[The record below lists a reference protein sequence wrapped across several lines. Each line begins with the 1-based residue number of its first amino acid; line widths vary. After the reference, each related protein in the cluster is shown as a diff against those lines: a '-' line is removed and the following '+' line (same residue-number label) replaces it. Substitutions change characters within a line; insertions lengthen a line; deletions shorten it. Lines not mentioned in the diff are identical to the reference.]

1 MELYQIN
8 FVEGIPVYRQL
19 VDRLRTSIKNGTL
32 QNGDQLPTV
41 RELSQ
46 KLELAQGTVKRA
58 YDELRSE
65 GLVNQI
71 QGRGTFVSYQR
82 VDPESRKERAMAAID
97 TMLDQLEA
105 MNFSMMETRIYLDL
119 KLRDREMIQKNLKV
133 ALVECN
139 PEILSQAAEQ
149 LRRLSGIEVYT
160 YVLEEI
166 RRYPYAL
173 AEEMDLIITTM
184 SHADELDQL
193 VTATKKIARVAMRL
207 QPRCVGQIVRLP
219 DDAVV
224 GILSGTLRYGDLLRQ
239 TCSSYAD
246 RVTILE
252 PQLLGTPD
260 GCQTLLDKV
269 DAILLPEGYE
279 KYCSQADLHQLRA
292 FTDEEKPLLQCA
304 YQIDEGSFMYVEDKI
319 RRLLAKQKI

>member
-19 VDRLRTSIKNGTL
+19 VDRLRTNIKNGTL
-32 QNGDQLPTV
+32 KNGEQLPTV

-46 KLELAQGTVKRA
+46 QLELAQGTVKRA
-58 YDELRSE
+58 YDELRAE

-71 QGRGTFVSYQR
+71 QGRGTFVSYQQ

-97 TMLDQLEA
+97 AMLDQLEE
-105 MNFSMMETRIYLDL
+105 MHFSIMETRIYLDL
-119 KLRDREMIQKNLKV
+119 KLRNREMIQENLKI

-149 LRRLSGIEVYT
+149 LRRIGGIDVYT

-184 SHADELDQL
+184 THSDEVEQL
-193 VTATKKIARVAMRL
+193 IKAPKKMARVALRL
-207 QPRCVGQIVRLP
+207 QPRCVSQIVKLP
-219 DDAVV
+219 DNAMTGV
-224 GILSGTLRYGDLLRQ
+224 LSGSLRYGDLLRQ
-239 TCSSYAD
+239 TAASYAD
-246 RVTILE
+246 HVTILE
-252 PQLLGTPD
+252 PQLLGDPG
-260 GCQTLLDKV
+260 GCKERLDRV

-279 KYCSQADLHQLRA
+279 KFCSQADLAQLRA
-292 FTDEEKPLLQCA
+292 FGETKPLLQCA
-304 YQIDEGSFMYVEDKI
+304 YQIDEGSFMYIEDKI
-319 RRLLAKQKI
+319 QRLQAKQKI

>member
-8 FVEGIPVYRQL
+8 FVDGIPVYRQL
-19 VDRLRTSIKNGTL
+19 VDRLRTNIKNGTL
-32 QNGDQLPTV
+32 KNGEQLPTV

-46 KLELAQGTVKRA
+46 QLELAQGTVKRA

-65 GLVNQI
+65 GLVNQV
-71 QGRGTFVSYQR
+71 QGRGTFVSYQM

-105 MNFSMMETRIYLDL
+105 MDFSMMETRIYLDL
-119 KLRDREMIQKNLKV
+119 KLRDREMIQKNLKI

-139 PEILSQAAEQ
+139 PEILSQISDQ
-149 LRRLSGIEVYT
+149 LRRLGGIDVYT
-160 YVLEEI
+160 YVMEEV

-184 SHADELDQL
+184 THAAEVDQL
-193 VTATKKIARVAMRL
+193 VTVSKKIARVALRV
-207 QPRCVGQIVRLP
+207 QPRFVGQIVKLP

-224 GILSGTLRYGDLLRQ
+224 GILSGSLRYADLLRQ
-239 TCSSYAD
+239 TCTSYAD

-252 PQLLGTPD
+252 PQLLGAPE
-260 GCQTLLDKV
+260 GCRALLDQV
-269 DAILLPEGYE
+269 DAVLVPEHYE
-279 KYCSQADLHQLRA
+279 KYCSQADLEQIAA
-292 FTDEEKPLLQCA
+292 FSEKKLLLPCA
-304 YQIDEGSFMYVEDKI
+304 YQIDEGSFMYVEERI
-319 RRLLAKQKI
+319 QRLHAKQRI

>member
-8 FVEGIPVYRQL
+8 FVDGIPVYRQL

-32 QNGDQLPTV
+32 NNGDQLPTV

-46 KLELAQGTVKRA
+46 QLELAQGTVKRA

-65 GLVNQI
+65 GLVKQV
-71 QGRGTFVSYQR
+71 QGRGTFVCYQT

-97 TMLDQLEA
+97 AMLDQLEA
-105 MNFSMMETRIYLDL
+105 MNFSIMETRIYLDL
-119 KLRDREMIQKNLKV
+119 KLRNREMIQKNLKI

-139 PEILSQAAEQ
+139 PEILSQAADQ
-149 LRRLSGIEVYT
+149 LRQLEGIDVYT
-160 YVLEEI
+160 YVLEEV

-173 AEEMDLIITTM
+173 AEEMDLIVTTM
-184 SHADELDQL
+184 THADEVEQL
-193 VTATKKIARVAMRL
+193 VTASKKIARVALRL
-207 QPRCVGQIVRLP
+207 QPRCVGQIVKLP

-224 GILSGTLRYGDLLRQ
+224 GILSGSLRYGDLLRQ

-252 PQLLGTPD
+252 PQLLGEAG
-260 GCQTLLDKV
+260 GCSELLDRV

-279 KYCSQADLHQLRA
+279 KYCSQADLAQISA
-292 FTDEEKPLLQCA
+292 FSEEKPLLQCA

-319 RRLLAKQKI
+319 QRLQVKQRI